1 MSRPDWDSYF
11 FEITKLVAQR
21 STCLRRSVGALLVK
35 NKRIL
40 ATGYNGAPSG
50 LEHCIDIGCM
60 REEMNI
66 PSGQKQE
73 ICRGTHAEQNALMQ
87 AAKFG
92 ISVEKATVYVTHFPC
107 ITCSKLLINAGIEKV
122 KYIDDYPDE
131 LSKRMLK
138 NADIEVERMKQ

>member
-1 MSRPDWDSYF
+1 
-11 FEITKLVAQR
+11 
-21 STCLRRSVGALLVK
+21 
-35 NKRIL
+35 
-40 ATGYNGAPSG
+40 
-50 LEHCIDIGCM
+50 
-60 REEMNI
+60 MNI